1 MRRRCFH
8 VVLLSVMLHA
18 CSPGPAQDALL
29 QEEAEGS
36 PEATERPE
44 SPGPVAVWIDTDPS
58 VLPGG
63 REVDDGLALVQAF
76 HSPELDLRGVSAVFG
91 NADLATT
98 LPSAQEIVDQFG
110 PDGLQVWSGADGA
123 DRLGEQTEATR
134 ALMNALDQAPLTILA
149 LGPVTN
155 VASVLLLRPEL
166 RSRIT
171 EIVVVAGRRPG
182 DEFRVGSS
190 GDPLRDL
197 NFELDAPAMQ
207 VLLDSGVL
215 LTLAPFEISS
225 KVTLTSEHLARLE
238 ASGDAGRWLATPVRD
253 WLALWDQSFEAD
265 GFHPF
270 DTLAVAY
277 VTSPEWLTCNDLPSQ
292 IVQAD
297 DDVTPGREKPYFLVG
312 PDVPTSLIVRYCH
325 DVAPAF
331 VDDLMS
337 RLTK

>member
-253 WLALWDQSFEAD
+253 WLALWGPKLRGRWLSSVRYARGRLRHVARVVDLQRPAFADRSGRRRCDTGTREA
-265 GFHPF
+265 
-270 DTLAVAY
+270 L
-277 VTSPEWLTCNDLPSQ
+277 LPRR
-292 IVQAD
+292 A
-297 DDVTPGREKPYFLVG
+297 GC
-312 PDVPTSLIVRYCH
+312 PDVAHRAVLPRRRPGLR
-325 DVAPAF
+325 
-331 VDDLMS
+331 
-337 RLTK
+337 R